1 MSTTLRSKT
10 LFQQYFSL
18 QSQYEQ
24 KYGENTVVLMQIG
37 KFYEIF
43 SYPHPNTSK
52 ILGKASELCTVLNMK
67 LARNKNA
74 ADLSFTNPN
83 MIGFPYTDNEQIY
96 QQHIN
101 VLINNNYTVVRVD
114 QDPNNPKSRSVSS
127 IHSPGRP
134 IVNEK
139 PNSNFII
146 SIYLYFNNDEIN
158 SIGLSVIDISIG
170 NNFVYEISSDNN
182 TIIEDCIQFIQCF
195 NPTEIIINYESSY
208 RLSNQSSSQSSITEN
223 SICQMLN
230 ITCNKVYFNT
240 FTSLIPEFKNT
251 EIQKTKL
258 NNYFKLNNISGALDI
273 LNLYKYYNATI
284 SYLILLEF
292 LNEDNNILL
301 DNIDHPHYFNQTD
314 YFILEH
320 NCISQLNILS
330 NNSIYHSKFNSV
342 FDVLNKTSTAMGFR
356 LLQYRISR
364 PIIKPELLEHRYN
377 IIKSL
382 IGTSDQYSP
391 HISNIIDLDRFHR
404 QLFSNNISPKNIS
417 NLYSSY
423 KSIYNLIEVILKNNN
438 DTIKSLLPD
447 KNSIKKFIEFGND
460 LDNCFDHEV
469 CNSISS
475 FNYCEN
481 CIFKL
486 DYNNYYL
493 KYNILP
499 LIERIN
505 KNYKSIE
512 NIAFLLNKIIVDN
525 SRNSNNNSNKSF
537 ITVKQYNNDKEY
549 YLECTNARAKILKD
563 YNNIDISKD
572 YVLTKNSSNTKI
584 TNATIKRFSKDIYND
599 RLNLVSHMQTLFSQK
614 IEEYIRKYTDPC
626 KNISKF
632 IAEIDYFISCANVSS
647 KYNYSCPII
656 DYDDPD
662 KSKFYAKDLR
672 HPLIERINDNEEY
685 IGNDISLGYEKDGI
699 LLYGTNACGKSS
711 LSKAIGISIIM
722 AQMGMFVP
730 ASSFKF
736 TPYKNIYTR
745 ILGNDNI
752 FRNES
757 SFQVEMNELR
767 PIIKFCNQNSI
778 ILGDE
783 VCHGT
788 EQHSAVALVSS
799 ALLRFIERKSSF
811 IFATHLHQLSKI
823 DTITDIERLK
833 FFHLSVSTI
842 NNTIVYDRKLTPG
855 SGNDCYGINVA
866 NALINDSDF
875 IKTAKKIRKSQEK
888 LFNVKQSNY
897 NKEKIGVCCEI
908 CGGEYNHTHH
918 INEQHTADSN
928 NFINGYHKN
937 SKFNL
942 VALCVSCHEKVHNDK
957 IIISG
962 YKKQLNGDYILDY
975 EVL

>member
-1 MSTTLRSKT
+1 MSTSLRSKT

-52 ILGKASELCTVLNMK
+52 ILGKASELCTILNMQ

-96 QQHIN
+96 QRHIN

-134 IVNEK
+134 LVNEK

-146 SIYLYFNNDEIN
+146 SIYLYFNNDVIH
-158 SIGLSVIDISIG
+158 SIGLSAIDISIG
-170 NNFVYEISSDNN
+170 NNFIYEISSDNL

-195 NPTEIIINYESSY
+195 NPTEIIINFESS
-208 RLSNQSSSQSSITEN
+208 SQSSSQSSITEN

-240 FTSLIPEFKNT
+240 FTSLIPEFKNPG
-251 EIQKTKL
+251 IQKTKL
-258 NNYFKLNNISGALDI
+258 NNYFKLNNEYCALDI
-273 LNLYKYYNATI
+273 LNLYKYYNATV

-292 LNEDNNILL
+292 LNEDNSILL
-301 DNIDHPHYFNQTD
+301 NNIDHPHYFNQTD

-330 NNSIYHSKFNSV
+330 NNSVYHSKFSSV

-356 LLQYRISR
+356 LLQYRICR

-377 IIKSL
+377 IIKTL
-382 IGTSDQYSP
+382 IGTSNPYSP

-404 QLFSNNISPKNIS
+404 QLFTNNISPKNIS
-417 NLYSSY
+417 TLHSSY
-423 KSIYNLIEVILKNNN
+423 ISIYKLICTIRNNNN
-438 DTIKSLLPD
+438 DTIKSLLPNID
-447 KNSIKKFIEFGND
+447 DINKFIEFGDD
-460 LDNCFDHEV
+460 LDNCFDHDV
-469 CNSISS
+469 CSSISS
-475 FNYCEN
+475 FNYFEK

-486 DYNNYYL
+486 NYNNNYL
-493 KYNILP
+493 KENILP
-499 LIERIN
+499 LIERID
-505 KNYKSIE
+505 KNYKTI
-512 NIAFLLNKIIVDN
+512 NNVVFLLNKIIVDN
-525 SRNSNNNSNKSF
+525 SNNSTNNSNRSF
-537 ITVKQYNNDKEY
+537 ITLKQYNNDKEY
-549 YLECTNARAKILKD
+549 YLECTNARTKIIKD
-563 YNNIDISKD
+563 NIVNIEN
-572 YVLTKNSSNTKI
+572 YTFTKNSSNTKI
-584 TNATIKRFSKDIYND
+584 TTENIKRVSKKIYND
-599 RLNLVSHMQTLFSQK
+599 RLNLISHMQTLFSQK
-614 IEEYIRKYTDPC
+614 IEEYVNKYTDIC
-626 KNISKF
+626 KTISKF

-647 KYNYSCPII
+647 LYNYSCPTI

-662 KSKFYAKDLR
+662 KSKFSATDLR
-672 HPLIERINDNEEY
+672 HPLIERINENEVY
-685 IGNDISLGYEKDGI
+685 IGNDISLGYEKNGI

-767 PIIKFCNQNSI
+767 PIIKYCNQNSM

-799 ALLRFIERKSSF
+799 ALLRFIDRRSSF

-823 DTITDIERLK
+823 DIITDIERLQ

-842 NNTIVYDRKLTPG
+842 NNNIVYDRKLTPG
-855 SGNDCYGINVA
+855 SGNDYYGINVA

-875 IKTAKKIRKSQEK
+875 INIAEQIRKSQDK
-888 LFNVKQSNY
+888 LFDIKQSNY
-897 NKEKIGVCCEI
+897 NKEKIGSSCEI
-908 CGGEYNHTHH
+908 CGKEYNHTHH
-918 INEQHTADSN
+918 IHEQHTADSN
-928 NFINGYHKN
+928 NYINGHHKN

-942 VALCVSCHEKVHNDK
+942 VALCVSCHEKVHNGK

-962 YKKQLNGDYILDY
+962 YKKQLNGNYILDY

>member
-1 MSTTLRSKT
+1 MSTSLRSKT

-43 SYPHPNTSK
+43 SYPHPNTHK
-52 ILGKASELCTVLNMK
+52 ILGKASELCTILNMQ

-96 QQHIN
+96 QRHIN

-134 IVNEK
+134 LVNER

-146 SIYLYFNNDEIN
+146 SVYLYFNNDIID

-170 NNFVYEISSDNN
+170 NSFVYEISSDNH

-195 NPTEIIINYESSY
+195 NPTEIIINYESSDNS
-208 RLSNQSSSQSSITEN
+208 LITEN
-223 SICQMLN
+223 SICQILN
-230 ITCNKVYFNT
+230 ITCNKIYFNT
-240 FTSLIPEFKNT
+240 FISFIKEFKNA

-258 NNYFKLNNISGALDI
+258 NNYFKLNNEYGALDI

-292 LNEDNNILL
+292 LNEDNSILL

-330 NNSIYHSKFNSV
+330 NNSIYHSKFSSL

-377 IIKSL
+377 IIKSF
-382 IGTSDQYSP
+382 IGTSNQYSP

-404 QLFSNNISPKNIS
+404 QLFNNNISPKNIS
-417 NLYSSY
+417 NLHSSY
-423 KSIYNLIEVILKNNN
+423 ISIYNLISVILKNNN
-438 DTIKSLLPD
+438 DTIKSLLPNKD
-447 KNSIKKFIEFGND
+447 DIKKFIEFGND
-460 LDNCFDHEV
+460 LDNCFDHDV
-469 CNSISS
+469 CSSISS
-475 FNYCEN
+475 FNYFEKS
-481 CIFKL
+481 IFKL
-486 DYNNYYL
+486 NYNNYYL
-493 KYNILP
+493 KHNIIP
-499 LIERIN
+499 LIERID
-505 KNYKSIE
+505 KNYKSIN
-512 NIAFLLNKIIVDN
+512 NIAFLLNKIIV
-525 SRNSNNNSNKSF
+525 NNSTNISNKTF
-537 ITVKQYNNDKEY
+537 VNIKQYNNDKEY

-563 YNNIDISKD
+563 HIDINN
-572 YVLTKNSSNTKI
+572 YIFTKTSSNTKI
-584 TNATIKRFSKDIYND
+584 SNENIKRFSKDIYND
-599 RLNLVSHMQTLFSQK
+599 RLNLMSHMQTLFSQK
-614 IEEYIRKYTDPC
+614 IEEYIRKYTDSC
-626 KNISKF
+626 KKISKF

-647 KYNYSCPII
+647 LYNYSCPTI
-656 DYDDPD
+656 DYDNPD
-662 KSKFYAKDLR
+662 KSKFSATDLR

-685 IGNDISLGYEKDGI
+685 IGNNISLGYEKDGI

-767 PIIKFCNQNSI
+767 PIIKFCNQNSM

-799 ALLRFIERKSSF
+799 ALLRFIDRKSSF

-842 NNTIVYDRKLTPG
+842 NNNIVYDRKLTPG

-875 IKTAKKIRKSQEK
+875 IKTAKNIRKSQEK
-888 LFNVKQSNY
+888 LFTIKQSNY

-908 CGGEYNHTHH
+908 CEGEYNHTHH
-918 INEQHTADSN
+918 IHEQHTANSN
-928 NFINGYHKN
+928 NYINGHHKN

-942 VALCVSCHEKVHNDK
+942 VALCVSCHEKVHSNK
-957 IIISG
+957 IKISG